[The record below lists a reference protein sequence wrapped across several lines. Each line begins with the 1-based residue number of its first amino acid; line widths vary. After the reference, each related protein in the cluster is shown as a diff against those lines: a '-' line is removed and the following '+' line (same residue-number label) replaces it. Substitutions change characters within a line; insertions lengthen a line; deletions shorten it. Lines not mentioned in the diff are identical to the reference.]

1 MRARESVLSTGFRMS
16 THTSNRPKHW
26 KQALA
31 AGAGGMLVIGLLAGT
46 RSSTLPLLMGSFGSS
61 AVLVFGFPESG
72 FCKPLRVIGA
82 HMLCSA
88 IGLACLHLFGEH
100 AWSLGLSVGL
110 SITLMLG
117 LRLVHP
123 PAGSN
128 PLLVYALHPGWTFLL
143 WPVLLGSTALV
154 VGAALWRCLVAEQPK
169 HGETPPQP

>member
-1 MRARESVLSTGFRMS
+1 MS
-16 THTSNRPKHW
+16 RHASNRPTRW

-31 AGAGGMLVIGLLAGT
+31 AGLGGALVVGLLAGT
-46 RSSTLPLLMGSFGSS
+46 RSTAWPLLMGSFGSS

-82 HMLCSA
+82 HVLCAA
-88 IGLACLHLFGEH
+88 IGLLCLHLFGEA

-128 PLLVYALHPGWTFLL
+128 PLLVFALNPGWSFLL
-143 WPVLLGSTALV
+143 WPALLGSTALV
-154 VGAALWRCLVAEQPK
+154 ISAALWRRWTVAK
-169 HGETPPQP
+169 T

>member
-1 MRARESVLSTGFRMS
+1 MRKHRFALSSVARMS
-16 THTSNRPKHW
+16 RHASNRPKRW

-31 AGAGGMLVIGLLAGT
+31 AGAGGALVVGALAAT
-46 RSSTLPLLMGSFGSS
+46 RSTTLPLLMGSFGSS

-72 FCKPLRVIGA
+72 FCKPWAVIGA
-82 HMLCSA
+82 HVLCTA
-88 IGLACLHLFGEH
+88 IGLLCLTFCGDH

-154 VGAALWRCLVAEQPK
+154 LGAALWRRAGGRTVTNE
-169 HGETPPQP
+169 

>member
-1 MRARESVLSTGFRMS
+1 MS